1 VKSVKKETLLVLC
14 LIISIASVSLPFGVV
29 NANPET
35 TVFVHDPVTQGD
47 VSSAAIGQTFT
58 VEVRVSDVVNLVGF
72 EFYMKWNTTLL
83 EFVSAKEGPFLNS
96 TGAYQSFFSTKVP
109 GSPSWPDDE
118 IYVVDVLYGGT
129 LSTSA
134 SGSGVLA
141 KITFKA
147 LDDGIGTLDLHDS
160 ILTEFDPFTPRPIPH
175 TSADG
180 YFAFPL
186 PIAFVDPEEVLGV
199 APGESFNI
207 TVAVIDIVKAY
218 NLTFKLG
225 WDKTKLNATA
235 ILEEPFLSSQGAT
248 SFHSS
253 IDQDNGVLYVNN
265 TLTGEPLTGVSGSG
279 VLAKITFLV
288 EARGSTD
295 LTLFDV
301 RLFMQDGSVSP
312 AAVESSTFTNTQR
325 DVAITDGSLSTSSV
339 SKGQAVGIT
348 VVVKNK
354 GVEDETF
361 TVKFEYSGQSITSL
375 PVTNLVPDDTQTLT
389 YQWDTSNVEAGTYTV
404 KATIVETIPGE
415 VNRAD
420 NTRTLGDITIT
431 GGGGGIDMTLLI
443 VGAVIAIVVV
453 VAVVVFLFL
462 RRRK

>member
-1 VKSVKKETLLVLC
+1 MKSVKKETLIVLC
-14 LIISIASVSLPFGVV
+14 LVISIASVSLPFGIA
-29 NANPET
+29 NASPGT
-35 TVFVHDPVTQGD
+35 VVFVHDPVTQGD
-47 VSSAAIGQTFT
+47 VSSAAVGQTFT
-58 VEVRVSDVVNLVGF
+58 VEVRVSDVANLVAF
-72 EFYMKWNTTLL
+72 EFWMKWNTTLL
-83 EFVSAKEGPFLNS
+83 DLVSVKEGPFLNLS
-96 TGAYQSFFSTKVP
+96 GAYQSYFTPKIP
-109 GSPSWPDDE
+109 GDPGWAYTDQ
-118 IYVVDVLYGGT
+118 IYVLDVLLGG
-129 LSTSA
+129 SFATSA

-141 KITFKA
+141 KITFEA

-160 ILTEFDPFTPRPIPH
+160 ILAGYLTYGAAVIPH
-175 TSADG
+175 SSADG
-180 YFAFPL
+180 YFAYPL

-199 APGESFNI
+199 APGESFNV
-207 TVAVIDIVKAY
+207 TVSVVDIVKAY

-225 WDKTKLNATA
+225 WDETILNATA

-253 IDQDNGVLYVNN
+253 IDQDNGVLYVND

-279 VLAKITFLV
+279 VLATITFMV
-288 EARGSTD
+288 ETRGSTD

-312 AAVESSTFTNTQR
+312 AAAESSTFTNTQR

-339 SKGQAVGIT
+339 SKGQTVSIT
-348 VVVKNK
+348 AIVKNK
-354 GVEDETF
+354 GVENETF
-361 TVKFEYSGQSITSL
+361 TVKFEYSGQAIASL
-375 PVTNLVPDDTQTLT
+375 PVTNLVPDATQTLT

-431 GGGGGIDMTLLI
+431 GSGGFDMTLLI

-453 VAVVVFLFL
+453 VVVVFLFL

>member
-1 VKSVKKETLLVLC
+1 M
-14 LIISIASVSLPFGVV
+14 
-29 NANPET
+29 
-35 TVFVHDPVTQGD
+35 VFVHDPVTRGD
-47 VSSAAIGQTFT
+47 VSSAAVGQTFT

-96 TGAYQSFFSTKVP
+96 SGAYQSFFSTKVP
-109 GSPSWPDDE
+109 GSPSWPYTDE

-141 KITFKA
+141 RITFEA

-160 ILTEFDPFTPRPIPH
+160 ILTEYDPFTPRPIPH

-180 YFAFPL
+180 YFAYPL
-186 PIAFVDPEEVLGV
+186 PIAFVDPEEVLGF
-199 APGESFNI
+199 APGESFNV
-207 TVAVIDIVKAY
+207 TVSVVDIVKAY

-225 WDKTKLNATA
+225 WDDTILNATA

-253 IDQDNGVLYVNN
+253 IDQDNGVLYVND
-265 TLTGEPLTGVSGSG
+265 TLTGEPLTGVSGNG
-279 VLAKITFLV
+279 VLATITFLA
-288 EARGSTD
+288 ETRGSTD

-339 SKGQAVGIT
+339 PIGQTVGIT
-348 VVVKNK
+348 AIVKNK
-354 GVEDETF
+354 GVENETF
-361 TVKFEYSGQSITSL
+361 TVKFEYSGQAIASL
-375 PVTNLVPDDTQTLT
+375 PVTNLVPDATQTLT
-389 YQWDTSNVEAGTYTV
+389 YQWDTSNVEPGTYTV

-431 GGGGGIDMTLLI
+431 GSGGFDMTLLI
-443 VGAVIAIVVV
+443 VGAVIAIAVVV
-453 VAVVVFLFL
+453 VVVFLFL